1 MGTLFSRRVRDKD
14 MKPYVSFPIAV
25 DNFVSGG
32 DLVFIEETD
41 FFDGYTK
48 MNTQTLH
55 RFKQALRLK

>member
-48 MNTQTLH
+48 MNT
-55 RFKQALRLK
+55 